1 MGINEEKYNTVW
13 TVLKFN
19 RKKYRKRQTD
29 IVTQKYM
36 TSLSWY
42 SHFNKN
48 KWPS

>member
-29 IVTQKYM
+29 TRNTKIHDLSVLVQ
-36 TSLSWY
+36 SLQ
-42 SHFNKN
+42 
-48 KWPS
+48 